1 MMQKISLNKSALNL
15 FAFTLKKNLGFS
27 LLASIFVF
35 IVSPIYIYNV
45 IQEYLFTYSKLI
57 YQFDNMLVIFSTVM
71 AVATMLFFMVLLYIN
86 FSFLFN
92 KSASDYFHALPL
104 KRWELLSARFSGS
117 FVAAVIPLTVGY
129 IGTYVIS
136 LFDFVE
142 ANSVKVINAYLFTLL
157 MMLLLGLF
165 TLLFII
171 TAGGIFDSLISLFA
185 VNIGVPIIVS
195 YIISLCTEH
204 IYGFTFEGDL
214 DTSILTF
221 TTPFGYALI
230 KLLIVLTGEGKF
242 FALTGGDES
251 YTVKSLLGTIA
262 AIIILA
268 AVLFIIFKRRKSEK
282 LGGSYAFKF
291 VPEVIG
297 LIISSIGLFFFGYI
311 FGEDPHNLMYWV
323 MGTVGAIITA
333 VVYSLIINRGF
344 KKVKRAIIVGAIA
357 SVVLIGVNMG
367 IKFDITGYRYN
378 LPTAEKIESVKIQ
391 SGVMNINVRNIDLAV
406 ELNRAIVNE
415 HNEDY
420 LGSDRTNVFTFTY
433 TLKNGKTLTRRYDV
447 ETGIA
452 KEQKSRLIAEE
463 YSRSILE
470 EFNEF
475 KKKKADSWS
484 LNGYLYN
491 NREYMGNFEANIS
504 EEKAEEF
511 VVAYAT
517 DLKTYGNQYFVDLAD
532 VGLSSLMISGNKAVN
547 TYQEI
552 DRDGE
557 LSTHTDY
564 EDFYISVENYE
575 KFYNVKKVLSTV
587 QYELIPE
594 DTEKY

>member
-15 FAFTLKKNLGFS
+15 FAFTLKKNLSFS

-45 IQEYLFTYSKLI
+45 IKDYLYDYSKLI
-57 YQFDNMLVIFSTVM
+57 YQFDNMLVIFATVM
-71 AVATMLFFMVLLYIN
+71 AVAIMLFFMALLYIN
-86 FSFLFN
+86 FSFLYN

-104 KRWELLSARFSGS
+104 KRWELLSVRFLGTYI
-117 FVAAVIPLTVGY
+117 AAVIPLTVGY
-129 IGTYVIS
+129 IGTYIIS
-136 LFDFVE
+136 LLDFVE
-142 ANSVKVINAYLFTLL
+142 ANSTNIINSYLFTLL

-171 TAGGIFDSLISLFA
+171 TAGGIFDSLISLLA
-185 VNIGVPIIVS
+185 VNIGVPIIVAF
-195 YIISLCTEH
+195 IISLCEEH
-204 IYGFTFEGDL
+204 IYGFVYESDL
-214 DTSILTF
+214 ETSVLTY

-230 KLLIVLTGEGKF
+230 KLLMVLTGEGRF
-242 FALTGGDES
+242 FALTGGSETFS
-251 YTVKSLLGTIA
+251 FKSLLGTIA
-262 AIIILA
+262 AIIILT
-268 AVLFIIFKRRKSEK
+268 AVLFISFKRRRSEK

-291 VPEVIG
+291 MPELIG
-297 LIISSIGLFFFGYI
+297 LIVSAIGLFFFGYL
-311 FGEDPHNLMYWV
+311 FGEEPKNPMYWI
-323 MGTVGAIITA
+323 MGSVGAIISA

-344 KKVKRAIIVGAIA
+344 KKVKRAIVVGAIA
-357 SVVLIGVNMG
+357 AAVLICVNLG

-378 LPTAEKIESVKIQ
+378 LPTAEKIASVKIQ
-391 SGVMNINVRNIDLAV
+391 SGNMDIDVRNTDLAV

-415 HNEDY
+415 HKDDY
-420 LGSDRTNVFTFTY
+420 LGNDRTNVFTFEY
-433 TLKNGKTLTRRYDV
+433 TLKDGRTVTRRYSV

-452 KEQKSRLIAEE
+452 ESQKSRLIAEE
-463 YSRSILE
+463 YTRSILE

-484 LNGYLYN
+484 LSGYLYN

-511 VVAYAT
+511 IVAYTT
-517 DLKTYGNQYFVDLAD
+517 DLKDYGNQYFVDLAD

-547 TYQEI
+547 TYQEFNKY
-552 DRDGE
+552 GE

-564 EDFYISVENYE
+564 EDFWISVENYE
-575 KFYNVKKVLSTV
+575 KFESVKKVLSTV
-587 QYELIPE
+587 RYELIPE
-594 DTEKY
+594 DKEKY